1 MSFAKIY
8 YEGSE
13 QFKNGAKSYMEELA
27 INGGSPVRETTIYYG
42 RQTIEQDDID
52 AVTEVLKHDLITC
65 GPKIREL
72 EHKLCEYTG
81 AEYAV
86 IVSSGT
92 AALHCACYAAGINKG
107 DEVITTPITFA
118 ASANCARYMGA
129 DVVFADV
136 RYDTMNIDPDSIEAN
151 ITNRTKA
158 VVAVDY
164 TGQAVEI
171 NRIRE
176 ICAKHNLTFIEDAAH
191 SIGTRYNG
199 NKIGSLADM
208 TTFSFHPVKTI
219 TGGEGGAILT
229 NDEELYKKLVLFRTH
244 AITGEGVDKEKNGF
258 WYYEQI
264 DLGYNYR
271 LTDFQAA
278 LLINQLG
285 KLDRFVRRRRE
296 IAQAYDSAF
305 ADTPEI
311 IPHTN
316 ITESET
322 SYHLYVLR
330 LNLNRLRCDRKQFFN
345 AMSAENVQPQIHY
358 IPVYWF
364 PYYESLGYRK
374 GLCPNAER
382 VYSEIMS
389 IPIYPLMTDEDVEDV
404 IHAVKKV
411 VEYYRK

>member
-1 MSFAKIY
+1 MK
-8 YEGSE
+8 
-13 QFKNGAKSYMEELA
+13 ELA
-27 INGGSPVRETTIYYG
+27 INGGKPVRKKTIYYG

-52 AVTEVLKHDLITC
+52 AVVRVLRHDLITC
-65 GPKIREL
+65 GPKIKEF

-81 AEYAV
+81 AQYAV

-92 AALHCACYAAGINKG
+92 AALHSACYAAGIKEG

-118 ASANCARYMGA
+118 ASANCARYRGA

-136 RYDTMNIDPDSIEAN
+136 RYDTMNICPESIKAR
-151 ITNRTKA
+151 ITDRTKA
-158 VVAVDY
+158 VIAVDY

-171 NRIRE
+171 DKIRE
-176 ICAKHNLTFIEDAAH
+176 ICDKHGLIFIEDAAH
-191 SIGTRYNG
+191 SIGTKYNG
-199 NKIGSLADM
+199 KQIGSLADM

-229 NDEELYKKLVLFRTH
+229 NDEKLYKKLILFRTH
-244 AITGEGVDKEKNGF
+244 AITGEGIDKEKNGF

-285 KLDRFVRRRRE
+285 KLDRFVKRRKE
-296 IAQAYDSAF
+296 IAQAYDKAF
-305 ADTPEI
+305 KGIPEI

-316 ITESET
+316 IPESET

-330 LNLNRLRCDRKQFFN
+330 LNLDRLKCDRRQFFN
-345 AMSAENVQPQIHY
+345 ALSAENVQPQIHY

-364 PYYESLGYRK
+364 PYYEKLGFKR
-374 GLCPNAER
+374 GLCPNAEK
-382 VYSEIMS
+382 VYSEILS
-389 IPIYPLMTDEDVEDV
+389 IPIFPLMTDEDVEDV
-404 IHAVKKV
+404 IEAVNKV
-411 VEYYRK
+411 INYYRK